1 MSLTSIDLPLNENDE
16 LRAAT
21 RRPSICPSALM
32 ISSETPSLKNSFSA
46 SALKLANGN
55 TAIEGASLTGVTSAC
70 ASAACTSSIVWYR
83 WPGCFARHFC
93 AIDESGEDGRRGGGS
108 SRSTALDTST
118 VVVPPKARVPESIW
132 YRTAPKLKMSDRAS
146 RGFPAACSGDMYTT
160 VPTIVPAFVEVTPG
174 SAFIDFASPKSS
186 TVAPAVVSIT
196 FPGMRSR
203 CKMPWRWASATA
215 PAI

>member
-32 ISSETPSLKNSFSA
+32 ISSEMPSLKNSFSA

-55 TAIEGASLTGVTSAC
+55 TAIEGASLTGVMSAC
-70 ASAACTSSIVWYR
+70 ASAAWTSSIVRYR

-93 AIDESGEDGRRGGGS
+93 TIDESVDEGRRGGGS
-108 SRSTALDTST
+108 SRSTALNTCPT
-118 VVVPPKARVPESIW
+118 VVPLKGRVPDSIS
-132 YRTAPKLKMSDRAS
+132 YRTAPKLKMSDLAS
-146 RGFPAACSGDMYTT
+146 RGCPAACSGDMYAT
-160 VPTIVPAFVEVTPG
+160 VPTTAPAFVKVTPG

-186 TVAPAVVSIT
+186 TLAPAAVTIT
-196 FPGMRSR
+196 FPGLRSR
-203 CKMPWRWASATA
+203 CRMPWRWASATA